1 MIQNGNWA
9 WEQISNTEGSVIDAE
24 NIKIMPI
31 YMGLTNE
38 VVQGLCVGTENYLA
52 INSQISEEEQQLAVD
67 FLEWLFTSEEGKKYV
82 VEDLKFVTPFK
93 GYGNYE
99 YSDPLANQVVA
110 WMNNENV
117 NTVPWVFVSF
127 PSANFKNV
135 FGDALLRYCQGDM
148 EWEEVVTTVQES
160 WEQESKSRE

>member
-1 MIQNGNWA
+1 M
-9 WEQISNTEGSVIDAE
+9 
-24 NIKIMPI
+24 
-31 YMGLTNE
+31 
-38 VVQGLCVGTENYLA
+38 
-52 INSQISEEEQQLAVD
+52 
-67 FLEWLFTSEEGKKYV
+67 

-127 PSANFKNV
+127 PSVNFKNV